1 MESFDLPVGGLV
13 KIATEVKENKDAV
26 KTNYNKIELL
36 NKVLVQKLILVDR
49 VSKVDDREKAMDD
62 LSGVLET
69 YLGECNMLEVNQ
81 FTDQVYW

>member
-1 MESFDLPVGGLV
+1 ML
-13 KIATEVKENKDAV
+13 
-26 KTNYNKIELL
+26 IE
-36 NKVLVQKLILVDR
+36 KLILVNR

-69 YLGECNMLEVNQ
+69 NLGECNMLEVNQ

>member
-13 KIATEVKENKDAV
+13 KIATEVKENKHAV

-81 FTDQVYW
+81 FTDQV